1 LTKMPRDSVSARKS
15 PGAVA
20 VADFESEFENVQILQ
35 TAFDKPV
42 CVVESIFKEID
53 ERANWLKRC
62 NAIKKLRSAM
72 LDAELSILILS
83 DIPKLARKLN
93 SCFTDLRSQIVRET
107 CITFAFIAQLEKSKC
122 DRLAEFCLPTILD
135 LVNASA
141 KIISSSASVA
151 STIMFKHV
159 QSFRLIAVLVDKCN
173 SKSRDVRRL
182 CASLVFFLMKTWSYA
197 NLRKIPKIQLA
208 NLISKIIDDADQKVR
223 ADGQEAFASLYKF
236 DEELAMT
243 VVKRFTGA
251 RRRQIDSI
259 VTSLRNKAQ
268 TVTPVAPKPVTT
280 LKPSAL
286 PVLIAN
292 QSPAKAPLSK
302 RTPITPHLYKSIRNT
317 RKPTLSTDVKLSKKQ
332 DLKLEKM
339 ENNPKISRD
348 NCLLEMPNKSDSKS
362 TKKFN
367 IRANEM
373 KKIDQMMSIVEP
385 TDMELETTVQPTEKS
400 GFIEEITGKC
410 RSPVT
415 GCSLFERNLSSD
427 GEILFKVGNIDTS
440 ARNADDSTTVK
451 NESLDVDIS
460 ADKLQFMKLDSSEKE
475 DVSEKQVEKNV
486 DEISQ
491 SEEIDLIQFSTVGN
505 NEEEEEEEES
515 DLISLP
521 SVCENSKQLPAF
533 DRRIT
538 LSVFDAVSFPI
549 KKFDEKI
556 PFEDI
561 NLIEFSQS
569 ISSGDELSCVVDS
582 PTLKEQGTLEEDGGK
597 HDFYKISCDICLII
611 NYITLIKGTWLT
623 NRRYRHHHLMRP
635 TFVMTIMPIK
645 VSQVFSFCFSNVNLE
660 ETAIES
666 SDLEKDT
673 EPEHTQFSATFEDD
687 LIQMD
692 IIMEI
697 CQEFSIPEVDT
708 VIQSI
713 HSWPDLVSLYCHGN
727 KEMKPVVIFALE
739 RLFNANQHLPLAND
753 VHTQHFLRK
762 LLEDIFLRMV
772 DGCIAESM
780 TLLLLINEKQSIET
794 LRDVAVNGN
803 FSLYLIKLLDDIIS
817 VFNIPE

>member
-223 ADGQEAFASLYKF
+223 ADGQEVAFASLYKF

-582 PTLKEQGTLEEDGGK
+582 PTLKEQGTLEEDGGNLVNK
-597 HDFYKISCDICLII
+597 S
-611 NYITLIKGTWLT
+611 T
-623 NRRYRHHHLMRP
+623 
-635 TFVMTIMPIK
+635 
-645 VSQVFSFCFSNVNLE
+645 VSASSPDASNLCNDDNANQSVASNVNLE

>member
-1 LTKMPRDSVSARKS
+1 LTKMARASVPARKS

-20 VADFESEFENVQILQ
+20 LADFESEFENVQILQ

-72 LDAELSILILS
+72 LDAELSILILL

-122 DRLAEFCLPTILD
+122 ERLAEFCLPTILD

-159 QSFRLIAVLVDKCN
+159 QSFRLIAVLVDKFN

-268 TVTPVAPKPVTT
+268 SVTPVAPKPVTT

-317 RKPTLSTDVKLSKKQ
+317 CKPTLSTDVKLSKKQ

-348 NCLLEMPNKSDSKS
+348 SCLLERPNKSDSKS

-440 ARNADDSTTVK
+440 ARNVDDSTTVK

-505 NEEEEEEEES
+505 NEEEEESS

-538 LSVFDAVSFPI
+538 LSVFDTVSFPI
-549 KKFDEKI
+549 KKFDANI

-582 PTLKEQGTLEEDGGK
+582 PTLKEQSTLVEDGGNLVNK
-597 HDFYKISCDICLII
+597 S
-611 NYITLIKGTWLT
+611 T
-623 NRRYRHHHLMRP
+623 
-635 TFVMTIMPIK
+635 
-645 VSQVFSFCFSNVNLE
+645 VSASSVDAFNLCNDDNANQSVASNVNLE

-666 SDLEKDT
+666 SDLEQDT

-692 IIMEI
+692 IIMEVI
-697 CQEFSIPEVDT
+697 CQEFQIPEVDA

-753 VHTQHFLRK
+753 IHTQHFLRK

-772 DGCIAESM
+772 DGCIADSM

-794 LRDVAVNGN
+794 LRAVAVNGN
-803 FSLYLIKLLDDIIS
+803 FPLYLIKLLDDIIS
-817 VFNIPE
+817 VFNLPE